1 MLTFKQLHT
10 TLGPIKIEL
19 YTTSTPKTVENFL
32 ALCASNFY
40 SSSPFHRII
49 PTFIVQTGSP
59 STDPKSKSSP
69 SIFGAP
75 FEDEI
80 RPALRHNARGVL
92 SMANKGKDTN
102 GSQFFLTL
110 APQPTLD
117 GKNTVFG
124 RVIDGWETLEK
135 LETVEV
141 DSKGRAKGTAP
152 KIERVEIHANP
163 LAG

>member
-1 MLTFKQLHT
+1 MSVTLHT
-10 TLGPIKIEL
+10 TLGPIKVEL
-19 YTTSTPKTVENFL
+19 YTASAPKTAENFL

-40 SSSPFHRII
+40 NSSPFHRII
-49 PTFIVQTGSP
+49 PSFIVQTGAP
-59 STDPKSKSSP
+59 STDPKSKSSI
-69 SIFGAP
+69 SVFGAP

-80 RPALRHNARGVL
+80 RPALRHNARGVM

-102 GSQFFLTL
+102 GSQFFFTL

-124 RVIDGWETLEK
+124 KVIDGWETLEK

-141 DSKGRAKGTAP
+141 DSKGRAKGKAP

-163 LAG
+163 MAG